1 MEIVWRIMRQHYFSI
16 YFMGA
21 LALFAALAYFFGIL
35 AEIDHSAAF
44 VFLFFACLYFMI
56 GWIARTRFSLVI
68 VIVYAVVIAIQMGYF
83 IYLKQRF
90 TPAPILWGAVMIY
103 DAIHDY
109 KGFRKKKEKTQSVGD
124 L

>member
-1 MEIVWRIMRQHYFSI
+1 
-16 YFMGA
+16 MGA

-35 AEIDHSAAF
+35 AEVDYSAAS
-44 VFLFFACLYFMI
+44 VFLLFAGLYFVI
-56 GWIARTRFSLVI
+56 GFIARTRFSPAIVTVYALVI
-68 VIVYAVVIAIQMGYF
+68 VLEMSYF
-83 IYLKQRF
+83 LYLKQRF
-90 TPAPILWGAVMIY
+90 TPLPILWGAVMIY